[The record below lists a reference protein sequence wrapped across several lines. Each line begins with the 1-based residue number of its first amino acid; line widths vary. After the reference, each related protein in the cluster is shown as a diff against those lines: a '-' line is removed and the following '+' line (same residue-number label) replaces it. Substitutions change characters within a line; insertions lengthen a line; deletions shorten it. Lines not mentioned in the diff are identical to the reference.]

1 MRTPIFTGNVISCLR
16 KPLPPAVEQD
26 GSSRQKCLLAFRGF
40 QPHKSSHHLRWWYLT
55 AAAAM
60 ALFLTCSK
68 ISGPDGAPEF
78 YFLVIDVGEG
88 LAQMGQI
95 GQEAV
100 AWDVGDSSHAAAWLD
115 AYLRAGSPNINALV
129 VSHSH
134 QDHCGGLS
142 KLPEDVAFSGLV
154 ITSPFEDTAFI
165 RKNCGVRKAA
175 VRFKTICQGDTLAC
189 LDGVSITCLW
199 PPRTIAFPAPL
210 VDSLKN
216 RYSLCFSVEYRGAS
230 ILITSDVDTFSLREL
245 SDRYGFGLA
254 HDILVAPHHGSAGSV
269 DPVFYGYVNPRAV
282 IISCGA
288 GNPYGH
294 PSAALMN
301 LLFEM
306 RISASI
312 TALVGTVSAWS
323 GGYYWTLSGGS

>member
-1 MRTPIFTGNVISCLR
+1 L
-16 KPLPPAVEQD
+16 
-26 GSSRQKCLLAFRGF
+26 SRL
-40 QPHKSSHHLRWWYLT
+40 
-55 AAAAM
+55 
-60 ALFLTCSK
+60 
-68 ISGPDGAPEF
+68 SG
-78 YFLVIDVGEG
+78 
-88 LAQMGQI
+88 
-95 GQEAV
+95 
-100 AWDVGDSSHAAAWLD
+100 
-115 AYLRAGSPNINALV
+115 
-129 VSHSH
+129 
-134 QDHCGGLS
+134 
-142 KLPEDVAFSGLV
+142 DVAFSGLV

-165 RKNCGVRKAA
+165 RKNSGASEAA

-216 RYSLCFSVEYRGAS
+216 RYSLCFSIGYCGAS

-245 SDRYGFGLA
+245 SDLYGFGLA

-269 DPVFYGYVNPRAV
+269 DPVFYGYVNPCAV

-294 PSAALMN
+294 PSASLLN

-306 RISASI
+306 RTPASI
-312 TALVGTVSAWS
+312 TAKVGTVTARSN
-323 GGYYWTLSGGS
+323 GYYWTLSAGP